1 MQPSVFLAAAALIS
15 GGVAHVRQAAERAVD
30 PESGHTY
37 VRGVEPLS
45 VYDAEVLAR
54 ELGGTLVAIGS
65 AEEETFLLENFGAS
79 ESYWIGLEFPR
90 ERWVTGEPI
99 GFEHW
104 APAEPNDG
112 PGAPFTLMNSDEP
125 GAWLDASGAVDT
137 QRYRALL
144 EFSKGVAPGPAPA
157 DLAARRAGRGVL
169 LCAIQG
175 LTAKELESAR
185 YANLNA
191 LWKGSAWSFD
201 AGADGSGDPLAG
213 LGMLLLGVGSA
224 RSRLASGS
232 PASASLA
239 GATRAG
245 NVNLLTRIEG
255 THPDVSTI
263 ALLDDAAL
271 AGILLDGR
279 VDVRLSDASPRK
291 GGSQAP
297 LAEALARAAPL
308 CVVAVWTSLAV
319 PGTEEDG
326 NVDRAD
332 LDRTR
337 DLAAIDKELGAL
349 LQALRARAEYA
360 RESWWIALAGLAPV
374 ASKRAKADDMRARTA
389 VPLCLLAPTAPP
401 GEILGEVGLVDLV
414 PSALQHLG
422 IETRTSWMLDG
433 RALTLAAPLVL
444 GTNLIVNGGAEAQ
457 FGWGSGAF
465 PVLTGWRTLA
475 PFQKARHDP
484 AEPGPPE
491 RGQSHFQGVG
501 EGLARIEQTIDLR
514 SLAADVERG
523 AVRFRLAGWLGV
535 RRQSQ
540 ASIECALEFLNER
553 RKVLERVVLGPVG
566 VSEMRASLGS
576 EKGVPLDGLI
586 ERAASGRVPRRARA
600 ARIVL
605 AASGPAGVAQ
615 TMADELSLVLERE

>member
-1 MQPSVFLAAAALIS
+1 MQPSVFLAVAVLAS
-15 GGVAHVRQAAERAVD
+15 GGGAHVRQAAERAVD

-37 VRGVEPLS
+37 VRSAEPLS

-54 ELGGTLVAIGS
+54 ELGGALVAIGS
-65 AEEETFLLENFGAS
+65 AEEETFLLENFGAL

-90 ERWVTGEPI
+90 ERWVTGEPL
-99 GFEHW
+99 GFAHW

-137 QRYRALL
+137 QRYRALI
-144 EFSKGVAPGPAPA
+144 EFSKGVAPGPTPLN
-157 DLAARRAGRGVL
+157 LAARRAGRGVL

-185 YANLNA
+185 TPNLNA
-191 LWKGSAWSFD
+191 LWKSSAWSFD

-224 RSRLASGS
+224 KSRLASGG
-232 PASASLA
+232 PASSNPI
-239 GATRAG
+239 GATRG
-245 NVNLLTRIEG
+245 GSENLLTRIEG
-255 THPDVSTI
+255 MHPDVSTI

-271 AGILLDGR
+271 AGILLDGKI
-279 VDVRLSDASPRK
+279 DVRLSNASPRK

-297 LAEALARAAPL
+297 LSEVLARAAPL
-308 CVVAVWTSLAV
+308 CVVAAWTKIAM
-319 PGTEEDG
+319 PGAEEGG
-326 NVDRAD
+326 NEDRAD
-332 LDRTR
+332 ADRSK

-349 LQALRARAEYA
+349 LQTLRARAEYA
-360 RESWWIALAGLAPV
+360 EEQWWIAVAGLAPV
-374 ASKRAKADDMRARTA
+374 ANKKAKADDLRARTG
-389 VPLCLLAPTAPP
+389 VPLCLLAPSAPP
-401 GEILGEVGLVDLV
+401 GEILGEVALVDLV
-414 PSALQHLG
+414 PSALRHLG

-444 GTNLIVNGGAEAQ
+444 GTNLLVNGGAEAQ
-457 FGWGSGAF
+457 FGWVGGAF

-475 PFQKARHDP
+475 PFRRARHDP

-501 EGLARIEQTIDLR
+501 DGLARIEQTIDLR

-540 ASIECALEFLNER
+540 ASIECALEFLNEQ

-566 VSEMRASLGS
+566 VNEMRADLGS
-576 EKGVPLDGLI
+576 EKGVALEGFI
-586 ERAASGRVPRRARA
+586 ERQASGRIPRRARA

-605 AASGPAGVAQ
+605 AASGPAGVAE